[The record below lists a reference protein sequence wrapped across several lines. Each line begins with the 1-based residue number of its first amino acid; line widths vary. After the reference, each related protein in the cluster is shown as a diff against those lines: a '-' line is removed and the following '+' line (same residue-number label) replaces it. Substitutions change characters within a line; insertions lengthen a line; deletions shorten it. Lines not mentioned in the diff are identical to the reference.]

1 MKLNHSLE
9 VAKFETKHLPLE
21 SRLAYFA
28 QNFPKIFPFPFS
40 GIIVLQVG
48 NGSIIQACH
57 HPNQPA
63 FTADQPFNVLSI
75 GKLFT
80 AIAVMQLIEDG
91 LQLEGE
97 KTSLKTPLDKL
108 LTAGELDLPL
118 RSPYLERKP
127 ETDALEK
134 LKKYADEI
142 TLKHLLSHTAGFLR
156 SLQGNGKA
164 TSIRREDWDRNN
176 IGKYHYSNYG
186 YQLLARI
193 IGKHS
198 DCKDM
203 LDHEMGFRAYI
214 EKRIFKRAGIEKT
227 VREIHFSTKNKL
239 DCFEITK
246 DGKLPELVVKPEPYP
261 HGSGCWCMPAS
272 DLLAF
277 ACAVRNHV
285 LINEDSFQTMKDQ
298 GLGFWMDRN
307 QKTGNIIIYGHP
319 GGSSGMFS
327 FLNILHS
334 DPPITAVLLSNYSGC
349 ETMHPWLNQFMKEL
363 IE

>member
-1 MKLNHSLE
+1 MKPNHSLE
-9 VAKFETKHLPLE
+9 VTKFETKHFPLE
-21 SRLAYFA
+21 SQLIYLA
-28 QNFPKIFPFPFS
+28 QNFPKIFPYPFS
-40 GIIVLQVG
+40 GIIALQVG
-48 NGSIIQACH
+48 NRPIIQACH

-63 FTADQPFNVLSI
+63 FTADQLFNVLSI

-80 AIAVMQLIEDG
+80 AIAVMQLIEDRV
-91 LQLEGE
+91 QLEEE
-97 KTSLKTPLDKL
+97 KISLKSSLNKL
-108 LTAGELDLPL
+108 LTIDELDLPL

-134 LKKYADEI
+134 LKKCADEI

-156 SLQGNGKA
+156 SLDGKDKA
-164 TSIRREDWDRNN
+164 TLIQREDWDRNK

-198 DCKDM
+198 NCNST
-203 LDHEMGFRAYI
+203 LDHEMSFRAYI
-214 EKRIFKRAGIEKT
+214 EKRIFERAGMNGA
-227 VREIHFSTKNKL
+227 VREIHFTTKNKL

-246 DGKLPELVVKPEPYP
+246 DGKPPGPVVKPEPYP
-261 HGSGCWCMPAS
+261 HGNGCWYMQAG

-277 ACAVRNHV
+277 ACAIRHHV

-298 GLGFWMDRN
+298 DLGFWIDRD
-307 QKTGNIIIYGHP
+307 QKTGKINIYGHP

-334 DPPITAVLLSNYSGC
+334 DPPITVVLLSNYSGC
-349 ETMHPWLNQFMKEL
+349 ESMHFWLNQFLKEL
-363 IE
+363 IL